1 MRPYKKPK
9 YRLDP
14 KKIEGQFEQKEKKE
28 NDWSEAELYQQMLRE
43 KSRHRHR

>member
-9 YRLDP
+9 YQLDP
-14 KKIEGQFEQKEKKE
+14 KKVEAQLEQQKKKE
-28 NDWSEAELYQQMLRE
+28 SDWTESELYEQMLRE